1 MNAEPPHSTVSA
13 PLPGAA
19 RPTRQTVLRRRM
31 NAALVPVD
39 RARRMRFFAAGL
51 LVAMAAL
58 FLVARSFREV
68 HPAWGYVL
76 AFAEAG
82 MVGGIA
88 DWFAVTALFRHPL
101 GIPIPHTAIIP
112 VNKDRIADTMAG
124 FLQDNFLTA
133 PVIAR
138 RIRTMNAA
146 QALGTYLSDPRDAG
160 AGEFG
165 AARLRTGV
173 ANLLGEV
180 LESLDPEKLGGIAK
194 GALRTQLEKLDL
206 APLLGQLLNAGIAD
220 KRHMPLFEDFIRWS
234 GTVLED
240 NEPMIREMIHTRA
253 NAILRWTKLDETLAN
268 AILDG
273 LYKMLAEIVVVPD
286 HPIRRKAEE
295 GLDQLAHD
303 LIHDPAMQARVD
315 SLKLEVLANPAFA
328 RWLDGMW
335 ERGRAALLRA
345 TRDPD
350 GALSGQFGASIAE
363 LGGALQHDA
372 RLQHLVNRFARRTL
386 VGTATRYGDQI
397 VRLVSETVKRWDART
412 VTDRI
417 EGAVGRDLQFIRI
430 NGTLVGGLVGVTIHL
445 IDSLL

>member
-1 MNAEPPHSTVSA
+1 MLSA
-13 PLPGAA
+13 PL
-19 RPTRQTVLRRRM
+19 
-31 NAALVPVD
+31 PVD
-39 RARRMRFFAAGL
+39 RARKMRFFATGL
-51 LVAMAAL
+51 LVAMLAL
-58 FLVARSFREV
+58 FLVARTFRDV

-146 QALGTYLSDPRDAG
+146 QALGTYLSAPREGGDG
-160 AGEFG
+160 T
-165 AARLRTGV
+165 RLRTGV

-180 LESLDPEKLGGIAK
+180 LEALDPEKLGGIAK
-194 GALRTQLEKLDL
+194 GALRAQLEKLDV
-206 APLLGQLLNAGIAD
+206 APLLGQLLGAGIAD

-253 NAILRWTKLDETLAN
+253 NAIMRWTKLDETLAN

-295 GLDQLAHD
+295 GLEQLAHD

-315 SLKLEVLANPAFA
+315 ALKMEVLANPAFA
-328 RWLDGMW
+328 RWMDGMW

-363 LGGALQHDA
+363 LGRSLQHDA

-430 NGTLVGGLVGVTIHL
+430 NGTLVGGLVGVTIHF
-445 IDSLL
+445 IDGLL